1 MDPRVAANRALW
13 DEWAPIHV
21 RSAFYDVEAH
31 PFAWVFDDDDAAT
44 ELRLAYHYWPSPEPL
59 VFTGGESYADPDVPV
74 SEQHE
79 YAWQHSMGEI
89 VTSLAAAGLRIEYLH
104 EHPWV
109 PWKMFPSWSR
119 PTPDRASG
127 GCRSLTTP
135 GCRCST
141 RSRRRSRRVDVW
153 GSGSTLGPE
162 PGRPRRVR

>member
-1 MDPRVAANRALW
+1 VGPDPCPFGLLRRRG
-13 DEWAPIHV
+13 PPV
-21 RSAFYDVEAH
+21 RL
-31 PFAWVFDDDDAAT
+31 VFDDDDAAT

-109 PWKMFPSWSR
+109 PWKMFPFMVETD
-119 PTPDRASG
+119 P
-127 GCRSLTTP
+127 
-135 GCRCST
+135 
-141 RSRRRSRRVDVW
+141 
-153 GSGSTLGPE
+153 GSGVWRLPE
-162 PGRPRRVR
+162 PDNARLPLLYSLKATKP